1 MGVIF
6 MVDPSPDAGLVTVL
20 LTDVEIATSL
30 ISVNISVFDKTIVL
44 W

>member
-1 MGVIF
+1 M
-6 MVDPSPDAGLVTVL
+6 MDPSPGAGLITVL
-20 LTDVEIATSL
+20 SAHVEIATFL